1 MELSNNISASNEAQ
15 FFLIAGP
22 CVIESEEQVLET
34 ARELKEITD
43 RHDIDL
49 IFKSS
54 FDKANRSS
62 ISSYRGP
69 GMERGL
75 EILQRVKDEYEL
87 PVITDFHVP
96 EQADQVADVVD
107 ILQIPAFLSRQTD
120 ILTAAGDTGLPIN
133 VKKGQFLSAEGM
145 DNVVNKI
152 ESTGNERVMLCER
165 GAMFG
170 YNNLV
175 VDMRNLDIMKDLGKP
190 VVFDTTHSVQRPG
203 ARGDSSGG
211 DRRFASTLARAAL
224 GAGVA
229 GIFAEVHPDPSS
241 AKCDA
246 ATQLPL
252 DEFESLVKQWKAIDA
267 TVKNDQ

>member
-1 MELSNNISASNEAQ
+1 MIINNKFSVSNDDR
-15 FFLIAGP
+15 FCLIAGP
-22 CVIESEEQVLET
+22 CVIESEEQVLKT
-34 ARELKEITD
+34 ARELKDITE

-62 ISSYRGP
+62 INSYRGP
-69 GMERGL
+69 GMSRGL
-75 EILQRVKDEYEL
+75 EILQNVKDKYNL

-96 EQADQVADVVD
+96 EQAAPVAEVVD
-107 ILQIPAFLSRQTD
+107 ALQIPAFLSRQTN
-120 ILTAAGDTGLPIN
+120 ILLAAGKTGLPIN

-145 DNVVNKI
+145 DNVINKI
-152 ESTGNERVMLCER
+152 ESTGNEQIMLCER

-175 VDMRNLDIMKDLGKP
+175 VDMRNLDIMKELGKP

-203 ARGDSSGG
+203 AHGDSSGG
-211 DRRFASTLARAAL
+211 DRRFAPSLARAAI
-224 GAGVA
+224 GVGVA

-252 DEFESLVKQWKAIDA
+252 DEFESHVEQWKAIDE
-267 TVKNDQ
+267 TIKHD